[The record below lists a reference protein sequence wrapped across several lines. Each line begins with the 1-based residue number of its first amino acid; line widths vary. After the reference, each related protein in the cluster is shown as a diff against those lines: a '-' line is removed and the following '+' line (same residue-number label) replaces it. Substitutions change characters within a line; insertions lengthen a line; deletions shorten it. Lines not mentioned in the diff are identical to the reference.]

1 MSHSTELMNGQS
13 SVRWRSATAADGPV
27 KMTDD
32 NETSVRRGDDNA
44 DTPADQR
51 RDGGGGQVRARRGRA
66 HLGKVRYTGACGYY
80 ICYSIFVSVVGLTL
94 LGVILAL
101 HLARC
106 LLQQHVDTSVYQ
118 CFVELRLGPQP
129 RHSRYQ

>member
-1 MSHSTELMNGQS
+1 MNGQS
-13 SVRWRSATAADGPV
+13 SVRWRSATAAGGPV

-51 RDGGGGQVRARRGRA
+51 RDGGGGGQVRARRGRA